1 MNAGRKESIS
11 LIEDDIYNGI
21 LTAYEETGKLDSEAY
36 DLLIRLMKRISA
48 IYDIDPTAKD
58 VLRNAIIL
66 IVNLFFDNRME
77 FEVLNKKEVKKEDLE
92 KIKQTLLSL
101 VQA

>member
-1 MNAGRKESIS
+1 
-11 LIEDDIYNGI
+11 
-21 LTAYEETGKLDSEAY
+21 
-36 DLLIRLMKRISA
+36 MKRISA